1 MLLAHVG
8 RAFLPAHPKAPKTQ
22 SSQLI
27 ALSGLH
33 LITARGHHAR
43 CIRRAPRRRRSN
55 LQPQL
60 MPRSHA
66 GTSRNLRKEVRPG
79 GKRNGITPYL
89 RTRRPVPHLQHR
101 ICRAPRRR
109 RSRRQIKSRHRDSRR
124 QCPIAILRHRRRSRN
139 RTRPRHKTLT
149 AHISRSRNLRRIVSR
164 RRRRRRRRPSQ
175 CRRSRWRNRRIY
187 ICRRNRRARRAAA
200 QHRRHRLVRATP
212 RPRPGTAHI
221 RTRHIQ
227 KHRHRRQS
235 RCRRHHPPQNLR
247 SRRPS
252 RSRVVAQRKESAA
265 AGTRRHHIIPYRRRR
280 RIKAAIRIPR
290 PRQRRHS
297 RRPVIRNHHSDRSTG
312 QRAPRFRR
320 APSRRQQRQP
330 IQNRSIRRVVAN
342 FVTLVREFSQLKPA
356 VAGRA
361 SRHINRA
368 RPQSRPASRG
378 IERSHVVH
386 LIRPRLQIARR
397 IDHPLQAAVNPEPQ
411 PRRRSRGILAP
422 HHCIPIRRVI
432 SHRRSLPRRAVRIT
446 RIHMQILG
454 IRRRLSHRKLPHIVR
469 IFLNQIRE
477 VRTRPRRRY
486 FRRRPRIRRNITVPI
501 IRMSQRR
508 RSRSRRLHR
517 PSRNRRRHRPP
528 PRHQQ
533 LSLKRQI
540 FAERSCRR
548 RNSTAPRIIQRRPVI
563 RQCAVTAHRSSTCR
577 IRRHLILARPRHRQR
592 RPSLHSRSIRRQER
606 IVRRSQPRRR
616 SARPAPNPGVRRV

>member
-1 MLLAHVG
+1 
-8 RAFLPAHPKAPKTQ
+8 
-22 SSQLI
+22 
-27 ALSGLH
+27 
-33 LITARGHHAR
+33 
-43 CIRRAPRRRRSN
+43 
-55 LQPQL
+55 
-60 MPRSHA
+60 MPRSDTR
-66 GTSRNLRKEVRPG
+66 TSRNLRKEVRPRC
-79 GKRNGITPYL
+79 KRNRVTPHF
-89 RTRRPVPHLQHR
+89 RARSPIPHLQDR
-101 ICRAPRRR
+101 IRRAPRRR

-149 AHISRSRNLRRIVSR
+149 AHISSIRNLRQIVSR

-175 CRRSRWRNRRIY
+175 CRRSRRRNRRIY
-187 ICRRNRRARRAAA
+187 ICRRNRRARRPAA

-212 RPRPGTAHI
+212 HPCPGAAHI

-227 KHRHRRQS
+227 KHRHRRRS
-235 RCRRHHPPQNLR
+235 RCRRHHPAQNLR
-247 SRRPS
+247 PRRPR
-252 RSRVVAQRKESAA
+252 RSRVVAQRKNPAA
-265 AGTRRHHIIPYRRRR
+265 RRARRHHIIPYRRRR

-297 RRPVIRNHHSDRSTG
+297 RRPRIRNHHSDRSTG
-312 QRAPRFRR
+312 QRAPRLRR
-320 APSRRQQRQP
+320 ASSAGQQRQP
-330 IQNRSIRRVVAN
+330 IQNRPIRRVVAN
-342 FVTLVREFSQLKPA
+342 LITLVREFSQLKPA

-397 IDHPLQAAVNPEPQ
+397 IDHPLQTTINPEPQ

-477 VRTRPRRRY
+477 VRTRPRRRH
-486 FRRRPRIRRNITVPI
+486 FQRRPRIRRNIKVPI
-501 IRMSQRR
+501 IRNSQRR
-508 RSRSRRLHR
+508 GSRSRRLHR
-517 PSRNRRRHRPP
+517 PSRNRRGHRPRPP
-528 PRHQQ
+528 PQQ
-533 LSLKRQI
+533 LSI
-540 FAERSCRR
+540 HHYISAERSCRR
-548 RNSTAPRIIQRRPVI
+548 RNSTAARIIQRRPVI
-563 RQCAVTAHRSSTCR
+563 RQCAVTAHRSSPCR
-577 IRRHLILARPRHRQR
+577 IRRHLILARPRPRQR
-592 RPSLHSRSIRRQER
+592 RPPFPARSIRRQK
-606 IVRRSQPRRR
+606 
-616 SARPAPNPGVRRV
+616 